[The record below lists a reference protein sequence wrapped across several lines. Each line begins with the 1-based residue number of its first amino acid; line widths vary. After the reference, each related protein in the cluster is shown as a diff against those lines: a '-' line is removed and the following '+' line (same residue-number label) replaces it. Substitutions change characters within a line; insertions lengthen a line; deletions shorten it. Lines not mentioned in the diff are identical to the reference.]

1 MTAPD
6 TPRHGPLAGL
16 TVVELAG
23 LGPAP
28 FCGMMLADLGA
39 RVIRVD
45 RPGHVN
51 PGNPLKPR
59 SDLLNRGRS
68 SIAVDLKTPE
78 GIEVVLRLIERADAF
93 IEGFRPGVTERLG
106 VGPEVCLARNPKL
119 VYGRMTGWGQD
130 GPYATRAGHD
140 INYISIAGALYP
152 MGAAGCPPSIPLNL
166 VGDFGGGGMLLAF
179 GIMAALWESSLSGAG
194 QVVDAAI
201 VDGAAVMMTMF
212 HAMRAE
218 GVWNDDRGTNL
229 LDGGAHFYNV
239 YACSDEKFL
248 SVGAIEPQFY
258 AQLLAGLGLEAD
270 RDLIDGHA
278 DRSSWDRLT
287 RRLASIFKTRSR
299 DQWLRIF
306 EGTDACVAAVLSL
319 HEVALDPHNQ
329 AREGFVDGRAP
340 TQPAPAPRFSRSG
353 RGSLRQPPLPGEHTI
368 SCLTEAGFAT
378 REVEALLTRG
388 VVTQSAADEATGSR
402 LTPDD

>member
-1 MTAPD
+1 MTASE
-6 TPRHGPLAGL
+6 TLRQGPLAGL

-45 RPGHVN
+45 RPGHLN

-59 SDLLNRGRS
+59 SDLLNRGRT

-78 GIEVVLRLIERADAF
+78 GIEVVLRLIERSDAL

-106 VGPEVCLARNPKL
+106 VGPETCMARNPKL

-130 GPYATRAGHD
+130 GPYAPRAGHD
-140 INYISIAGALYP
+140 INYISIAGALDP
-152 MGAAGCPPSIPLNL
+152 IGAAEGPPCIPLNL

-179 GIMAALWESSLSGAG
+179 GIMAALWESSVSGAG

-201 VDGAAVMMTMF
+201 VDGAAIMMTMF

-218 GVWNDDRGTNL
+218 GVWNDARGTNL

-239 YACSDEKFL
+239 YACSDNKFL

-258 AQLLAGLGLEAD
+258 AELLVGLELEAD
-270 RDLIDGHA
+270 RELIDGHA
-278 DRSSWDRLT
+278 DRTSWEHLT

-299 DQWLRIF
+299 DEWLRVF
-306 EGTDACVAAVLSL
+306 EGTDACVTAVLSL
-319 HEVALDPHNQ
+319 DEAALDPHTR
-329 AREGFVDGRAP
+329 AREGFVAP
-340 TQPAPAPRFSRSG
+340 TQPTPAPRFSRSG
-353 RGSLRQPPLPGEHTI
+353 HGSLNQPPLPGEHTL
-368 SCLTEAGFAT
+368 SCLSEAGFAT
-378 REVEALLTRG
+378 TEVEALMTRG
-388 VVTQSAADEATGSR
+388 VVTQSAADG
-402 LTPDD
+402 